1 MRAPGQMERV
11 RLGVVGH
18 RVRGPAAEEGL
29 EGGPWT
35 GEAAVA
41 AGSDLVGLRPEKGQ
55 VWSLQAFPIS
65 CGGG

>member
-1 MRAPGQMERV
+1 MRAPGQMERA
-11 RLGVVGH
+11 RLGVVGR

-35 GEAAVA
+35 GEVVAA
-41 AGSDLVGLRPEKGQ
+41 AGSGLVDLRPEKAQ